1 MNCPTF
7 RTIVHEIDQRDGL
20 EESTLDAALGH
31 AQSCTRCA
39 RQLYQVRE
47 LAASLRALASADE
60 PPPSTQNE
68 LRLVRA
74 FRARADRRP
83 RWKRVGGWAVA
94 AALALAAGAGL
105 LWHYASA
112 RAREARVPAQAALRA
127 ARPLTLSPL
136 SRAAGPPVTPAPHNT
151 PARRIAAGQLQ
162 VQPGGTGNTGEF
174 MALPF
179 ADNDEPL
186 ESAEL
191 VRIRLSESD
200 LELLGL
206 PVAEEASAGP
216 LTADVVIG
224 EDGEPRAI
232 RFVPE

>member
-7 RTIVHEIDQRDGL
+7 RRIVHEIDQPNGL
-20 EESTLDAALGH
+20 EESTLDAALEH

-47 LAASLRALASADE
+47 LATSLRALARADE
-60 PPPSTQNE
+60 PLASMQNE

-83 RWKRVGGWAVA
+83 RWKHVGGWAVA
-94 AALALAAGAGL
+94 AAVALAAGGGL
-105 LWHYASA
+105 LWHRASA
-112 RAREARVPAQAALRA
+112 RAREARVPAQAALRPE
-127 ARPLTLSPL
+127 RPLTSSRL
-136 SRAAGPPVTPAPHNT
+136 SRAAGPPVPPAPQQS
-151 PARRIAAGQLQ
+151 PARRKAVGWLH
-162 VQPGGTGNTGEF
+162 VQPEGADDMGDF

-191 VRIRLSESD
+191 VRIQLSESD

-206 PVAEEASAGP
+206 PVAEAASAGP